1 MEENFKSAA
10 ADQTDRRRLLGISK
24 KFQLE
29 RLTLEVTAVNRS
41 PAWGY
46 DPVRDTH
53 TRYDKLEQPNVYGIS
68 FISTTFQKNWTKLS
82 TKISAKIVQT
92 FYFEPSKHP

>member
-29 RLTLEVTAVNRS
+29 RLTLEVTAVNKS
-41 PAWGY
+41 PA
-46 DPVRDTH
+46 
-53 TRYDKLEQPNVYGIS
+53 
-68 FISTTFQKNWTKLS
+68 
-82 TKISAKIVQT
+82 
-92 FYFEPSKHP
+92 

>member
-53 TRYDKLEQPNVYGIS
+53 TRSDKLEQPNVYGIS